1 METNGAAAAADPYE
15 ILAREHRLIERVLD
29 ALGRLCAQSL
39 RSGRL
44 DETAVALAL
53 RFLRE
58 FADRTHHLKEE
69 RLLFPAIEANG
80 YFPGCGLVQEHEDGR
95 ARVRGMS
102 DAVPAAASGDA
113 EAVRLFVRQARSFIS
128 FLREHIRKEDDCL
141 ADVTASTLPPE
152 ARARLTTQFDELE
165 REEIGARA
173 FERYSALA
181 DEMETICRQANPT
194 EPTSGAG
201 E

>member
-15 ILAREHRLIERVLD
+15 ILAREHRLIERVLN

-39 RSGRL
+39 RAGRL
-44 DETAVALAL
+44 DERAATLAL

-95 ARVRGMS
+95 ERVRGIS
-102 DAVPAAASGDA
+102 DTVPAAASGDA
-113 EAVRLFVRQARSFIS
+113 EAVRLFVRQARSYIS

-141 ADVTASTLPPE
+141 ADVTASTLSGD
-152 ARARLTTQFDELE
+152 ARARLTLQFDELE
-165 REEIGARA
+165 REEIGERA

-181 DEMETICRQANPT
+181 EELENLCARTSPA
-194 EPTSGAG
+194 EPTSGVDG
-201 E
+201 

>member
-15 ILAREHRLIERVLD
+15 ILAREHRLIERVLS

-39 RSGRL
+39 RTGRL
-44 DETAVALAL
+44 DEAAATLAL

-95 ARVRGMS
+95 ARVRGMR

-141 ADVTASTLPPE
+141 ADVTASTLPPD
-152 ARARLTTQFDELE
+152 ARARLTTQFDALE
-165 REEIGARA
+165 REEIGERA

-181 DEMETICRQANPT
+181 EELEALCAPSSKAPATGD
-194 EPTSGAG
+194 AG
-201 E
+201 

>member
-1 METNGAAAAADPYE
+1 MVTNDSAVAADPYE

-39 RSGRL
+39 RTGRL
-44 DETAVALAL
+44 DEATATLAL

-80 YFPGCGLVQEHEDGR
+80 YFPGCGLVQEHQDGR
-95 ARVRGMS
+95 ERVRGMA
-102 DAVPAAASGDA
+102 DAVAAAASGDP
-113 EAVRLFVRQARSFIS
+113 EAVRLFARQARSYVS

-141 ADVTASTLPPE
+141 ADVTASTLPPD

-165 REEIGARA
+165 REEIGEHA

-181 DEMETICRQANPT
+181 DELENICGQESPT
-194 EPTSGAG
+194 GPTSGVG
-201 E
+201 D

>member
-1 METNGAAAAADPYE
+1 METNRAAAAADPYE

-39 RSGRL
+39 RTGRL
-44 DETAVALAL
+44 DEAAATLAL

-95 ARVRGMS
+95 ERVRGMA
-102 DAVPAAASGDA
+102 DAAAAAASGDP
-113 EAVRLFVRQARSFIS
+113 EAVRLFTRQARSYVS

-141 ADVTASTLPPE
+141 ADVTASTLSSD

-165 REEIGARA
+165 RQEIGERA
-173 FERYSALA
+173 LERYTALA
-181 DEMETICRQANPT
+181 EELEALCAPSVKASSTGD
-194 EPTSGAG
+194 AG
-201 E
+201 